1 MKREELE
8 KLGLE
13 KEAIDSIMSLNGKDI
28 EAHKAKIAA
37 AEAEREGLK
46 SQLDEAG
53 KAIAGFKA
61 LDIEGVKKSA
71 DDWKAKAEKAQK
83 EADAQV
89 YKVRYESALTDALK
103 ESKAKNVKAVRALL
117 NEADLK
123 LTDDG
128 LVGLKEQLEKVKP
141 ENDYLFES
149 DTATPKIVAGAANKP
164 LQPSDALSAKD
175 REAMGLPPLKGN

>member
-1 MKREELE
+1 MQRNELE

-13 KEAIDSIMSLNGKDI
+13 KEAIDQIMALHGRDI
-28 EAHKAKIAA
+28 EANKAKVSA
-37 AEAEREGLK
+37 AEAERDGLK
-46 SQLDEAG
+46 SQLDEAA
-53 KAIAGFKA
+53 KAIEGFKA

-71 DDWKAKAEKAQK
+71 DEWKAKAEQAQK
-83 EADAQV
+83 DAEKQV
-89 YKVRYESALTDALK
+89 YQVRYESALSDALK
-103 ESKAKNVKAVRALL
+103 ASKAKNVKAVRALL

-149 DTATPKIVAGAANKP
+149 DVTTPKIVSGGGNKP
-164 LQPSDALSAKD
+164 IVNQDAVVIAARKAAGLQ
-175 REAMGLPPLKGN
+175 

>member
-13 KEAIDSIMSLNGKDI
+13 KESIDSIMALHGKDI
-28 EAHKAKIAA
+28 EANKAKAA
-37 AEAEREGLK
+37 AIEAERDGLK
-46 SQLDEAG
+46 SQLDEAA
-53 KAIAGFKA
+53 KAIEGFKA

-71 DDWKAKAEKAQK
+71 DEWKAKAEQAQK
-83 EADAQV
+83 DAEKQV
-89 YKVRYESALTDALK
+89 YQVRYESALSDALK
-103 ESKAKNVKAVRALL
+103 ASKAKNVKAVRALL

-141 ENDYLFES
+141 ENDYLFDDE
-149 DTATPKIVAGAANKP
+149 TPAPKIVSGGGNKP
-164 LQPSDALSAKD
+164 IVNQDAVVIAARKAAGLQ
-175 REAMGLPPLKGN
+175 

>member
-13 KEAIDSIMSLNGKDI
+13 KEAIDSIMALHGRDI
-28 EAHKAKIAA
+28 EANKAKISAT
-37 AEAEREGLK
+37 EAERDGLK
-46 SQLDEAG
+46 SQLDEAA
-53 KAIAGFKA
+53 KAIDGFKA

-71 DDWKAKAEKAQK
+71 DDWKAKAEQAAKDA
-83 EADAQV
+83 EAKV
-89 YKVRYESALTDALK
+89 YQVRYESALADALK
-103 ESKAKNVKAVRALL
+103 ASKAKNVKAVRALL
-117 NEADLK
+117 DEANLK

-149 DTATPKIVAGAANKP
+149 DMPTPKIVSGGGNKP
-164 LQPSDALSAKD
+164 IENQDAVVIAARKAAGLQ
-175 REAMGLPPLKGN
+175 

>member
-1 MKREELE
+1 MQRNELE

-13 KEAIDSIMSLNGKDI
+13 KEAIDQIMALHGRDI
-28 EAHKAKIAA
+28 EANKAKAA
-37 AEAEREGLK
+37 AIESERDGLK
-46 SQLDEAG
+46 SQLDEAA
-53 KAIAGFKA
+53 KAIEGFKA

-71 DDWKAKAEKAQK
+71 DEWKAKAEQAQK
-83 EADAQV
+83 DAEKQV
-89 YKVRYESALTDALK
+89 YQVRYESALSDALK
-103 ESKAKNVKAVRALL
+103 ASKAKNVKAVRALL

-149 DTATPKIVAGAANKP
+149 DVPTPKIVSGGGNKP
-164 LQPSDALSAKD
+164 IENQDAVVIAARKAAGLQ
-175 REAMGLPPLKGN
+175 

>member
-13 KEAIDSIMSLNGKDI
+13 KEAIDQIMALHGRDI
-28 EAHKAKIAA
+28 EANKAKAA
-37 AEAEREGLK
+37 AIEAERDGLK
-46 SQLDEAG
+46 SQLDEAA
-53 KAIAGFKA
+53 KAIEGFKA

-71 DDWKAKAEKAQK
+71 DEWKAKAEQAQK
-83 EADAQV
+83 DAEKQV
-89 YKVRYESALTDALK
+89 YQVRYESALSDALK
-103 ESKAKNVKAVRALL
+103 ASKAKNVKAVRALL

-149 DTATPKIVAGAANKP
+149 DVPTPKIVSGGGNKP
-164 LQPSDALSAKD
+164 IENQDAVVIAARKAAGLQ
-175 REAMGLPPLKGN
+175 

>member
-1 MKREELE
+1 MQRNELE

-13 KEAIDSIMSLNGKDI
+13 KDAIDQIMALHGRDI
-28 EAHKAKIAA
+28 EANKAKVSAI
-37 AEAEREGLK
+37 ESERDGLK
-46 SQLDEAG
+46 SQLDEAA
-53 KAIAGFKA
+53 KAIEGFKA

-71 DDWKAKAEKAQK
+71 DEWKAKAEQAQK
-83 EADAQV
+83 DAEKQV
-89 YKVRYESALTDALK
+89 YQVRYESALSDALK
-103 ESKAKNVKAVRALL
+103 ASKAKNVKAVRALL

-149 DTATPKIVAGAANKP
+149 DVPTPKIVSGGGNKP
-164 LQPSDALSAKD
+164 IENQDAVVIAARKAAGLQ
-175 REAMGLPPLKGN
+175 

>member
-1 MKREELE
+1 MKREDLE

-13 KEAIDSIMSLNGKDI
+13 KEAIDQIMALHGRDI
-28 EAHKAKIAA
+28 EANKAKVSA
-37 AEAEREGLK
+37 AEAERDGLK
-46 SQLDEAG
+46 SQLDEAA
-53 KAIAGFKA
+53 KAIEGFKA

-71 DDWKAKAEKAQK
+71 DEWKAKAEQAQK
-83 EADAQV
+83 DAEKQV
-89 YKVRYESALTDALK
+89 YQVRYESALSDALK
-103 ESKAKNVKAVRALL
+103 ASKAKNVKAVRALL

-149 DTATPKIVAGAANKP
+149 DDPTPKIVSGGGNKP
-164 LQPSDALSAKD
+164 IVNQDAVVIAARKAAGLQ
-175 REAMGLPPLKGN
+175 

>member
-1 MKREELE
+1 MQRNELE

-13 KEAIDSIMSLNGKDI
+13 KDAIDQIMALHGRDI
-28 EAHKAKIAA
+28 EANKAKAA
-37 AEAEREGLK
+37 AIEAERDGLK
-46 SQLDEAG
+46 SQLDEAA
-53 KAIAGFKA
+53 KAIEGFKA

-71 DDWKAKAEKAQK
+71 DEWKAKAEQAQK
-83 EADAQV
+83 DAEKQV
-89 YKVRYESALTDALK
+89 YQVRYESALSDALK
-103 ESKAKNVKAVRALL
+103 ASKAKNVKAVRALL

-149 DTATPKIVAGAANKP
+149 DVPTPKIVSGGGNKP
-164 LQPSDALSAKD
+164 IENQDAVVIAARKAAGLQ
-175 REAMGLPPLKGN
+175 

>member
-13 KEAIDSIMSLNGKDI
+13 KEAIDSIMALHGKDI
-28 EAHKAKIAA
+28 EANKAKAA
-37 AEAEREGLK
+37 AIEAERDGLK
-46 SQLDEAG
+46 SQLDEAA
-53 KAIAGFKA
+53 KAIEGFKA

-71 DDWKAKAEKAQK
+71 DEWKAKAEQAQK
-83 EADAQV
+83 DAEKQV
-89 YKVRYESALTDALK
+89 YQVRYESALSDALK
-103 ESKAKNVKAVRALL
+103 ASKAKNVKAVRALL

-149 DTATPKIVAGAANKP
+149 DVPTPKIVSGGGNKP
-164 LQPSDALSAKD
+164 IVNLDAVVIAARKAAGLQ
-175 REAMGLPPLKGN
+175 

>member
-1 MKREELE
+1 MNKKQLVEFGLTEELADQIVV
-8 KLGLE
+8 LH
-13 KEAIDSIMSLNGKDI
+13 GKDI
-28 EAHKAKIAA
+28 ESLKAKNAA
-37 AEAEREGLK
+37 LQASDDAKQAQLTEAN
-46 SQLDEAG
+46 A
-53 KAIAGFKA
+53 AIDGFKA

-71 DDWKAKAEKAQK
+71 DEWKAKAEQAQK
-83 EADAQV
+83 DAEAQV
-89 YKVRYESALTDALK
+89 YKVRYESALSDALK

-149 DTATPKIVAGAANKP
+149 DIPTPKIVSGGGNKP
-164 LQPSDALSAKD
+164 LENQDAVVAAFREGAK
-175 REAMGLPPLKGN
+175 LPPR

>member
-13 KEAIDSIMSLNGKDI
+13 KEAIDQIMALHGRDI
-28 EAHKAKIAA
+28 EANKAKAA
-37 AEAEREGLK
+37 AIESERDGLK
-46 SQLDEAG
+46 SQLDEAA
-53 KAIAGFKA
+53 KAIEGFKA

-71 DDWKAKAEKAQK
+71 DEWKAKAEQAQK
-83 EADAQV
+83 DAEKQV
-89 YKVRYESALTDALK
+89 YQVRYESALSDALK
-103 ESKAKNVKAVRALL
+103 ASKAKNVKAVRALL

-149 DTATPKIVAGAANKP
+149 DVPTPKIVSGGGNKP
-164 LQPSDALSAKD
+164 IENQDAVVIAARKAAGLQ
-175 REAMGLPPLKGN
+175 

>member
-13 KEAIDSIMSLNGKDI
+13 KEAIDSIMALHGKDI
-28 EAHKAKIAA
+28 EANKAKAA
-37 AEAEREGLK
+37 AIESERDGLK
-46 SQLDEAG
+46 SQLDEAA
-53 KAIAGFKA
+53 KAIEGFKA

-71 DDWKAKAEKAQK
+71 DEWKAKAEQAQK
-83 EADAQV
+83 DAEKQV
-89 YKVRYESALTDALK
+89 YQVRYESALSDALK
-103 ESKAKNVKAVRALL
+103 ASKAKNVKAVRALL

-149 DTATPKIVAGAANKP
+149 DVPTPKIVSGGGNKP
-164 LQPSDALSAKD
+164 IVNLDAVVIAARKAAGLQ
-175 REAMGLPPLKGN
+175 

>member
-13 KEAIDSIMSLNGKDI
+13 KEAIDSIMALHGKDI
-28 EAHKAKIAA
+28 EANKAKAA
-37 AEAEREGLK
+37 AIEAERDGLK
-46 SQLDEAG
+46 SQLDEAA
-53 KAIAGFKA
+53 KAIEGFKA

-71 DDWKAKAEKAQK
+71 DEWKAKAEQAQK
-83 EADAQV
+83 DAEKQV
-89 YKVRYESALTDALK
+89 YQVRYESALSDALK
-103 ESKAKNVKAVRALL
+103 ASKAKNVKAVRALL

-149 DTATPKIVAGAANKP
+149 DVPTPKIVSGGGNKP
-164 LQPSDALSAKD
+164 IENQDAVVIAARKAAGLQ
-175 REAMGLPPLKGN
+175 

>member
-13 KEAIDSIMSLNGKDI
+13 KDAIDSIMALHGRDI
-28 EAHKAKIAA
+28 EANKAKAA
-37 AEAEREGLK
+37 AIESERDGLK
-46 SQLDEAG
+46 SQLDEAA
-53 KAIAGFKA
+53 KAIEGFKA

-71 DDWKAKAEKAQK
+71 DEWKAKAEQAQK
-83 EADAQV
+83 DAEKQV
-89 YKVRYESALTDALK
+89 YQVRYESALSDALK
-103 ESKAKNVKAVRALL
+103 ASKAKNVKAVRALL

-149 DTATPKIVAGAANKP
+149 DVPTPKIVSGGGNKP
-164 LQPSDALSAKD
+164 IENQDAVVIAARKAAGLQ
-175 REAMGLPPLKGN
+175 

>member
-1 MKREELE
+1 MQRNELE

-13 KEAIDSIMSLNGKDI
+13 KEAIDQIMALHGRDI
-28 EAHKAKIAA
+28 EANKAKAA
-37 AEAEREGLK
+37 AIEAERDGLK
-46 SQLDEAG
+46 SQLDEAA
-53 KAIAGFKA
+53 KAIEGFKA

-71 DDWKAKAEKAQK
+71 DEWKAKAEQAQK
-83 EADAQV
+83 DAEKQV
-89 YKVRYESALTDALK
+89 YQVRYESALSDALK
-103 ESKAKNVKAVRALL
+103 ASKAKNVKAVRALL

-149 DTATPKIVAGAANKP
+149 DVPTPKIVSGGGNKP
-164 LQPSDALSAKD
+164 IENQDAVVIAARKAAGLQ
-175 REAMGLPPLKGN
+175 

>member
-13 KEAIDSIMSLNGKDI
+13 KEAIDSIMALHGRDI
-28 EAHKAKIAA
+28 EANKAKVSA
-37 AEAEREGLK
+37 AEAERDGLK
-46 SQLDEAG
+46 SQLDEAA
-53 KAIAGFKA
+53 KAIESFKA

-71 DDWKAKAEKAQK
+71 DEWKAKAEQAQK
-83 EADAQV
+83 DAEKQV
-89 YKVRYESALTDALK
+89 YQVRYESALSDALK
-103 ESKAKNVKAVRALL
+103 ASKAKNVKAVRALL

-149 DTATPKIVAGAANKP
+149 DVPTPKIVSGGGNKP
-164 LQPSDALSAKD
+164 IENQDAVVIAARKAAGLQ
-175 REAMGLPPLKGN
+175 

>member
-1 MKREELE
+1 MQRNELE

-13 KEAIDSIMSLNGKDI
+13 KDAIDQIMALHGRDI
-28 EAHKAKIAA
+28 EANKAKAA
-37 AEAEREGLK
+37 AIEAERDGLK
-46 SQLDEAG
+46 SQLDEAA
-53 KAIAGFKA
+53 KSIEGFKA

-71 DDWKAKAEKAQK
+71 DEWKAKAEQAQK
-83 EADAQV
+83 DAEKQV
-89 YKVRYESALTDALK
+89 YQVRYESALSDALK
-103 ESKAKNVKAVRALL
+103 ASKAKNVKAVRALL

-149 DTATPKIVAGAANKP
+149 DVPTPKIVSGGGNKP
-164 LQPSDALSAKD
+164 IENQDAVVIAARKAAGLQ
-175 REAMGLPPLKGN
+175 

>member
-1 MKREELE
+1 MQRNELE

-13 KEAIDSIMSLNGKDI
+13 KDAIDQIMALHGRDI
-28 EAHKAKIAA
+28 EANKAKVSA
-37 AEAEREGLK
+37 AEAERDGLK
-46 SQLDEAG
+46 SQLDEAA
-53 KAIAGFKA
+53 KAIEGFKA

-71 DDWKAKAEKAQK
+71 DEWKAKAEQAQK
-83 EADAQV
+83 DAEKQV
-89 YKVRYESALTDALK
+89 YQVRYESALADALK
-103 ESKAKNVKAVRALL
+103 ASKAKNVKAVRALL

-149 DTATPKIVAGAANKP
+149 DVPAPKIVSGGGNKP
-164 LQPSDALSAKD
+164 IENQDAVVIAARKAAGLQ
-175 REAMGLPPLKGN
+175 

>member
-13 KEAIDSIMSLNGKDI
+13 KEAIDSIMALHGRDI
-28 EAHKAKIAA
+28 EANKAKISA
-37 AEAEREGLK
+37 AEAERDGLK
-46 SQLDEAG
+46 SQLDEAA
-53 KAIAGFKA
+53 KAIDGFKA

-71 DDWKAKAEKAQK
+71 DEWKAKAEQAAKDA
-83 EADAQV
+83 EAQV
-89 YKVRYESALTDALK
+89 YQVRYESALSDALK
-103 ESKAKNVKAVRALL
+103 ASKAKNVKAVRALL
-117 NEADLK
+117 DEANLK

-149 DTATPKIVAGAANKP
+149 DMPTPQIVSGGGNKP
-164 LQPSDALSAKD
+164 IENQDAVVIAARKAAGLQ
-175 REAMGLPPLKGN
+175 

>member
-1 MKREELE
+1 MQRNELE

-13 KEAIDSIMSLNGKDI
+13 KDAIDQIMALHGRDI
-28 EAHKAKIAA
+28 EANKAKVSAI
-37 AEAEREGLK
+37 ESERDGLK
-46 SQLDEAG
+46 SQLDEAA
-53 KAIAGFKA
+53 KAIEGFKA

-71 DDWKAKAEKAQK
+71 DEWKAKAEQAQK
-83 EADAQV
+83 DAEKQV
-89 YKVRYESALTDALK
+89 YQVRYESALSDALK
-103 ESKAKNVKAVRALL
+103 ASKAKNVKAVRALL

-149 DTATPKIVAGAANKP
+149 DVPTPKIVSGGGNKP
-164 LQPSDALSAKD
+164 IVNLDAVVIAARKAAGLQ
-175 REAMGLPPLKGN
+175 

>member
-1 MKREELE
+1 MQRNELE

-13 KEAIDSIMSLNGKDI
+13 KDAIDQIMALHGRDI
-28 EAHKAKIAA
+28 EANKAKAA
-37 AEAEREGLK
+37 AIESERDGLK
-46 SQLDEAG
+46 SQLDEAA
-53 KAIAGFKA
+53 KAIEGFKA

-71 DDWKAKAEKAQK
+71 DEWKAKAEQAQK
-83 EADAQV
+83 DAEKQV
-89 YKVRYESALTDALK
+89 YQVRYESALSDALK
-103 ESKAKNVKAVRALL
+103 ASKAKNVKAVRALL

-149 DTATPKIVAGAANKP
+149 DVTTPKIVSGGGNKP
-164 LQPSDALSAKD
+164 IVNQDAVVIAARKAAGLQ
-175 REAMGLPPLKGN
+175 

>member
-13 KEAIDSIMSLNGKDI
+13 KEAIDSIMALHGKDI
-28 EAHKAKIAA
+28 EANKAKAA
-37 AEAEREGLK
+37 AIESERDGLK
-46 SQLDEAG
+46 SQLDEAA
-53 KAIAGFKA
+53 KAIEGFKA

-71 DDWKAKAEKAQK
+71 DEWKAKAEQAQK
-83 EADAQV
+83 DAEKQV
-89 YKVRYESALTDALK
+89 YQVRYESALSDALK
-103 ESKAKNVKAVRALL
+103 ASKAKNVKAVRALL

-149 DTATPKIVAGAANKP
+149 DAPTPKIVSGGGNKP
-164 LQPSDALSAKD
+164 IENQDAVVIAARKAAGLQ
-175 REAMGLPPLKGN
+175 

>member
-1 MKREELE
+1 MQRNELE

-13 KEAIDSIMSLNGKDI
+13 KDAIDQIMALHGRDI
-28 EAHKAKIAA
+28 EANKAKAA
-37 AEAEREGLK
+37 AIESERDGLK
-46 SQLDEAG
+46 SQLDEAA
-53 KAIAGFKA
+53 KAIEGFKA

-71 DDWKAKAEKAQK
+71 DEWKAKAEQAQK
-83 EADAQV
+83 DAEKQV
-89 YKVRYESALTDALK
+89 YQVRYESALSDALK
-103 ESKAKNVKAVRALL
+103 ASKAKNVKAVRALL

-149 DTATPKIVAGAANKP
+149 DVPTPKIVSGGGNKP
-164 LQPSDALSAKD
+164 IENQDAVVIAARKAAGLQ
-175 REAMGLPPLKGN
+175 

>member
-13 KEAIDSIMSLNGKDI
+13 KEAIDSIMALHGKDI
-28 EAHKAKIAA
+28 EANKAKAA
-37 AEAEREGLK
+37 AIEAERDGLK
-46 SQLDEAG
+46 SQLDEAA
-53 KAIAGFKA
+53 KAIEGFKA

-71 DDWKAKAEKAQK
+71 DEWKAKAEQAQK
-83 EADAQV
+83 DAEKQV
-89 YKVRYESALTDALK
+89 YQVRYESALSDALK
-103 ESKAKNVKAVRALL
+103 ASKAKNVKAVRALL

-149 DTATPKIVAGAANKP
+149 DAPTPKIVSGGGNKP
-164 LQPSDALSAKD
+164 IENQDAVVIAARKAAGLQ
-175 REAMGLPPLKGN
+175 